1 MLVLDEYYNCLKK
14 NDLLLD
20 EKLSPLSVRSK
31 EKVELIDKEYG
42 CYMSVD
48 STATPVERP
57 MCNYKR
63 KKLWSAKHASC
74 NYKYECAVGNKTG
87 KCYWISGP
95 HYGSVHDFKIIKNS
109 GLLKSLDKKEILFG
123 DKGVKVILEDE
134 KLNFYMNHFVSS
146 YHIIVENYFSQ
157 LKKWKVLT
165 QPWRSTESN
174 HKKVFFILV
183 YITNLKI
190 DETPLRNDHYF
201 IDTTDYENDEEDNEP
216 INCICYDCT
225 NRLNDDESEDE
236 ITTDSESEG
245 GYEYNEKE

>member
-1 MLVLDEYYNCLKK
+1 
-14 NDLLLD
+14 
-20 EKLSPLSVRSK
+20 
-31 EKVELIDKEYG
+31 
-42 CYMSVD
+42 MSVD

-63 KKLWSAKHASC
+63 KELWSDKHASC
-74 NYKYECAVGNKTG
+74 NYKYECAVGNRTG
-87 KCYWISGP
+87 KCYWVSGP
-95 HYGSVHDFKIIKNS
+95 HYGSVHDFKIINNS
-109 GLLKSLDKKEILFG
+109 GLLKSCNP
-123 DKGVKVILEDE
+123 EDE
-134 KLNFYMNHFVSS
+134 KLNFYMNNFVLS
-146 YHIIVENYFSQ
+146 YHIIVENYFSK

-190 DETPLRNDHYF
+190 DETPLRN
-201 IDTTDYENDEEDNEP
+201 
-216 INCICYDCT
+216 
-225 NRLNDDESEDE
+225 ESEDE